1 MERCPRG
8 YLFVDFLD
16 FSAGSTA
23 DRENKAVFCEKES
36 VAA

>member
-1 MERCPRG
+1 MEEVPRRVS
-8 YLFVDFLD
+8 FCDFLD
-16 FSAGSTA
+16 FSAGGTA

>member
-1 MERCPRG
+1 
-8 YLFVDFLD
+8 VDFLD
-16 FSAGSTA
+16 FSAGGTA

>member
-1 MERCPRG
+1 VKEDFFSG
-8 YLFVDFLD
+8 LFLD